1 MIDKEKGA
9 CAIQAA
15 NGSPQ
20 ATEKPYKILHYKH
33 NPAAAASH
41 RQESLR
47 VVQLE
52 AENTALRDA
61 VSRLSEGSLSEDG
74 NVGASD
80 QLEKEA
86 LKNKVTFCTPHSNV
100 P

>member
-1 MIDKEKGA
+1 MYRTKQKGA
-9 CAIQAA
+9 CAIQVAS
-15 NGSPQ
+15 GSPQ

-52 AENTALRDA
+52 AENSALRDA
-61 VSRLSEGSLSEDG
+61 VARLSEGSLSDNVDG
-74 NVGASD
+74 NVSAAD

-86 LKNKVTFCTPHSNV
+86 LRNKVTFDPV
-100 P
+100 